1 MEMNERMEIRN
12 EGPELAGEMNDCG
25 DPIDRRNEAKDKKR
39 MHYTLHH
46 DIVHE
51 DVIQTTI
58 R

>member
-25 DPIDRRNEAKDKKR
+25 DPIDRRNEAKDKK
-39 MHYTLHH
+39 HYTLHH